1 MKQKRVKMVST
12 KKSER
17 EKDKALYVVC
27 LGKEIILKFAHCR
40 SANERQAC
48 G

>member
-17 EKDKALYVVC
+17 EEDKALYVVC
-27 LGKEIILKFAHCR
+27 LGKDYT
-40 SANERQAC
+40 
-48 G
+48 